1 MATLFTS
8 IHHKTPYDT
17 RATRH
22 SIQEAN
28 NTEKEIKSYLK
39 EEKKSH
45 KNAKIIQKENY
56 TLCRRRE
63 APNEQQY

>member
-39 EEKKSH
+39 EQKKSH
-45 KNAKIIQKENY
+45 KKFENNPKRK
-56 TLCRRRE
+56 LHFV
-63 APNEQQY
+63 